1 LQQVADGRTLS
12 ASPSETEQAFT
23 SLLAPLVQ
31 PGYRLACAM
40 LHDAQAAQ
48 DVVQEASLT
57 AWRKFGRLEDPG
69 SLRPW
74 FLGIVA
80 NECRNA
86 RRKKWVAGVTLGL
99 PNRLSVHSAEE
110 RVVQGADV
118 RRALA
123 RLRHRDRV
131 VVALFFYLDMPVE
144 EVAVVVGDSVGAT
157 RARLYRS
164 IRSLRPDLALEE
176 ALQ

>member
-1 LQQVADGRTLS
+1 LQRVDDGRKLS
-12 ASPSETEQAFT
+12 LEYSGGEQAFT
-23 SLLAPLVQ
+23 ELLIPLVE

-40 LHDAQAAQ
+40 LHDPQAAHDVLQ
-48 DVVQEASLT
+48 DASLT
-57 AWRKFGRLEDPG
+57 AWRKFGRLRDHDR
-69 SLRPW
+69 LRSW

-86 RRKKWVAGVTLGL
+86 RRRKWVAGVNLGL
-99 PNRLSVHSAEE
+99 PTWLSVRSEDE
-110 RVVQGADV
+110 RVVDGADV

-123 RLRHRDRV
+123 RLPHRDRV
-131 VVALFFYLDMPVE
+131 MVALFFYLDLPLE
-144 EVAVVVGDSVGAT
+144 EVAVTVGASVAAT

-164 IRSLRPDLALEE
+164 VRRMRADLEIQE

>member
-1 LQQVADGRTLS
+1 MQPVVNGRDLS
-12 ASPSETEQAFT
+12 LVYRGGEQAFT
-23 SLLAPLVQ
+23 DLLVPLVE

-40 LHDAQAAQ
+40 LHDPQAAH
-48 DVVQEASLT
+48 DVVQDASLT
-57 AWRKFGRLEDPG
+57 VWRKFGRLRDQDR
-69 SLRPW
+69 LRSW

-86 RRKKWVAGVTLGL
+86 RRRKWFAGVNLGL
-99 PNRLSVHSAEE
+99 PARLSVLPAEE
-110 RVVQGADV
+110 RIVEGADI

-123 RLRHRDRV
+123 RLSHQDRL
-131 VVALFFYLDMPVE
+131 VVALFFYLDLPLE
-144 EVAVVVGDSVGAT
+144 EVAMTVGASVAAT

-164 IRSLRPDLALEE
+164 IRRMRPDVGLQE